1 MTTVAYL
8 NGVLASDSLYH
19 DGNGVDISVSRSN
32 ASELSPPKIVKYEL
46 GAFTL
51 LCGCAGVSNLMA
63 ATQDF
68 FVKNYGQLSHASY
81 RKLVL
86 DLPHYLDQYVT
97 DSQRECDK
105 LLLEIILVTCLETH
119 VLRYNIQEK
128 QFYLP
133 DDQFPSIGS
142 GSDAVKEIYNLSP
155 LAPCVEIV
163 SRAAKQ
169 DCCSGGEIVA
179 VSLNDVSISNCRS
192 GLIVNSQQRPIFLES
207 LNTLM
212 GI

>member
-68 FVKNYGQLSHASY
+68 L
-81 RKLVL
+81 
-86 DLPHYLDQYVT
+86 
-97 DSQRECDK
+97 
-105 LLLEIILVTCLETH
+105 
-119 VLRYNIQEK
+119 
-128 QFYLP
+128 
-133 DDQFPSIGS
+133 
-142 GSDAVKEIYNLSP
+142 
-155 LAPCVEIV
+155 
-163 SRAAKQ
+163 
-169 DCCSGGEIVA
+169 
-179 VSLNDVSISNCRS
+179 
-192 GLIVNSQQRPIFLES
+192 
-207 LNTLM
+207 
-212 GI
+212 